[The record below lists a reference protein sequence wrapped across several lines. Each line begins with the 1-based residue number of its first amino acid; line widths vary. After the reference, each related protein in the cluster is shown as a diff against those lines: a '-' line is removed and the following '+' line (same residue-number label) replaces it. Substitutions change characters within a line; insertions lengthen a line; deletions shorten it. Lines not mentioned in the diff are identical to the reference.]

1 MKGSFLIMKMC
12 LECFELKYSQLKY
25 STMLN
30 FSP

>member
-1 MKGSFLIMKMC
+1 MKMC